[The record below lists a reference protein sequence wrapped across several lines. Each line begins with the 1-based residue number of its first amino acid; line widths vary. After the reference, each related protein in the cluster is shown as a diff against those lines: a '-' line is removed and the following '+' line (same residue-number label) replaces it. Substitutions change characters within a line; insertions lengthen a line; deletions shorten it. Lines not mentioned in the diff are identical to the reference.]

1 MVDTGHY
8 PKDVDIDV
16 AGLDAILL
24 FITSI
29 SLPHHLSL
37 IAHHVLLLSPSH
49 MLAAGLITFLHLAD
63 LSLSEGLAKEHVRDG
78 AARKIANLTYQH
90 LPEAV

>member
-1 MVDTGHY
+1 MEHLGFLRVVDTGHY
-8 PKDVDIDV
+8 PKDVDIDI
-16 AGLDAILL
+16 AGLDAILP

-49 MLAAGLITFLHLAD
+49 MLAAGLITFFHLAD
-63 LSLSEGLAKEHVRDG
+63 LSLSGDWQKS
-78 AARKIANLTYQH
+78 T
-90 LPEAV
+90 